1 MRVLSSSNYSAT
13 LPDFIHSFLIHK
25 EKQEWCPFMS
35 VLGTLVSFLK
45 KIFDR
50 IFWFHS
56 IGFKIAAASKNILEA
71 AAQNNKNR

>member
-1 MRVLSSSNYSAT
+1 M
-13 LPDFIHSFLIHK
+13 
-25 EKQEWCPFMS
+25 
-35 VLGTLVSFLK
+35 VSFYERTWHASFILK